1 MLHIEAI
8 QDIFFTQKSMPHS
21 HEKVENRSM
30 ATQVFQ
36 NSQVLAEKSII
47 TTEEQPLLFH
57 QRLPGY
63 APTPLLEAP
72 QLARRLGVGKLWIKD
87 ETKRFDMPSFKIL
100 GTSWAVYRALMSR
113 MGTEAVYWETFA
125 DLARFFA
132 PLRPWTLVAATDGN
146 HGRAVAHMAALLGFD
161 AHIFVPRDMTE
172 SRITAIKNEGGKV
185 TVVNGTYDEAV
196 RQSAN
201 EQDENHLVISDTSWP
216 GYEEI
221 PSWVVEGY
229 DTIFHEVDVEL
240 SRQRQSGPDIVIVQM
255 GVGALAAAVVQHY
268 RHANSVTSPKIVG
281 VEPHTAACLLASMK
295 ANRLVSLDTPPRTIM
310 AGLNCETPSLI
321 AWPIVSKGID
331 LFMSIED
338 EWACQ
343 GMCTLATLGMVA
355 GETGAAGLGGLL
367 ALLDD
372 PSMSAARASLGIDY
386 STRIL
391 VICTEGATDPVA
403 YERIVGASA
412 YAMAI

>member
-1 MLHIEAI
+1 MATL
-8 QDIFFTQKSMPHS
+8 IFQNTPRLTEKSMHMT
-21 HEKVENRSM
+21 V
-30 ATQVFQ
+30 A
-36 NSQVLAEKSII
+36 
-47 TTEEQPLLFH
+47 QPLLFH

-63 APTPLLEAP
+63 ERTPLLDTP
-72 QLARRLGVGKLWIKD
+72 QLASRLGVGKLWIKD
-87 ETKRFDMPSFKIL
+87 ETRRFDMPSFKIL
-100 GTSWAVYRALMSR
+100 GTSWAVYRALMRR
-113 MGTEAVYWETFA
+113 MGTEAAYWETFE

-132 PLRPWTLVAATDGN
+132 PLRPLTLVAATDGN

-172 SRITAIKNEGGKV
+172 SRLTAIKREGARV
-185 TVVNGTYDEAV
+185 TIVNGTYDEAV
-196 RQSAN
+196 RQSAR
-201 EQDENHLVISDTSWP
+201 EQDEHHLLISDTSWP

-255 GVGALAAAVVQHY
+255 GVGALAASVVQHY
-268 RHANSVTSPKIVG
+268 RRPDRVISPKIVG
-281 VEPHTAACLLASMK
+281 VEPTTAACLLASMK
-295 ANRLVSLDTPPRTIM
+295 ANRLVSLDTPPCTIM
-310 AGLNCETPSLI
+310 AGLNCDTPSLI

-343 GMCTLATLGMVA
+343 GMRGMANLGLIA

-367 ALLDD
+367 ALLND
-372 PSMSAARASLGIDY
+372 PSMGAPRASLGVNG
-386 STRIL
+386 SSSIL

-403 YERIVGASA
+403 YERIVGVSP
-412 YAMAI
+412 YSMAN

>member
-1 MLHIEAI
+1 
-8 QDIFFTQKSMPHS
+8 
-21 HEKVENRSM
+21 
-30 ATQVFQ
+30 
-36 NSQVLAEKSII
+36 
-47 TTEEQPLLFH
+47 
-57 QRLPGY
+57 
-63 APTPLLEAP
+63 
-72 QLARRLGVGKLWIKD
+72 
-87 ETKRFDMPSFKIL
+87 
-100 GTSWAVYRALMSR
+100 
-113 MGTEAVYWETFA
+113 
-125 DLARFFA
+125 
-132 PLRPWTLVAATDGN
+132 
-146 HGRAVAHMAALLGFD
+146 
-161 AHIFVPRDMTE
+161 
-172 SRITAIKNEGGKV
+172 V
-185 TVVNGTYDEAV
+185 TIVNGTYDEAV
-196 RQSAN
+196 RQSSR
-201 EQDENHLVISDTSWP
+201 EQDENHMVISDTSWP

-240 SRQRQSGPDIVIVQM
+240 SRQRQPGPDLVIVQM

-268 RHANSVTSPKIVG
+268 RHTTSVSSPKIVG
-281 VEPHTAACLLASMK
+281 VEPTTAACLLASMK

-310 AGLNCETPSLI
+310 AGLNCDTPSLI

-343 GMCTLATLGMVA
+343 GMHTLASLDLIA

-403 YERIVGASA
+403 YEQIVGTSQ